1 MSFFQNKNNKISA
14 YYDLRPFSL
23 PFLRYAYKDMSMTAM
38 DVVHGRQTKANTK
51 SGRKCCNAAS

>member
-14 YYDLRPFSL
+14 YFSL